1 MERVSE
7 RRKYQRFNVKPGVLA
22 VFGPASEKMGQ
33 IIDISQGGLSFNYK
47 EGPGMADGS
56 YELSILFDDN
66 SNLNH
71 RPCKFSASIVSDIKI
86 ENEKQYSAAVIRR
99 CGLQFGALTYYQKT
113 WLDDCMRNYT
123 AQSP

>member
-1 MERVSE
+1 MERVNE

-47 EGPGMADGS
+47 SGRETADDS

-71 RPCKFSASIVSDIKI
+71 RPCKFSASVVSDIEI
-86 ENEKQYSAAVIRR
+86 ENEKQYSTAVIRR
-99 CGLQFGALTYYQKT
+99 CSLRFEDLTYYQKT

-123 AQSP
+123 TDRL